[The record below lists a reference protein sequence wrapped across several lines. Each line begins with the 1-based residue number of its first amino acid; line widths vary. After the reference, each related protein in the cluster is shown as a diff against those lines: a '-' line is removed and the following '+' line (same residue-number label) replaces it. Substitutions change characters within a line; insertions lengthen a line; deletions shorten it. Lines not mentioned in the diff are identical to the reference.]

1 MLSALDAKL
10 ESFTCV
16 DEIDETSGTRK
27 WSKKAADAL
36 KKVNKDCNLTAGLQA
51 ELTVAVGARV
61 MLRRNIDTKHGLVNG
76 AIGTI
81 VAITSQRITVKFDHI
96 IEPYPVE
103 RVKSKFMLMKSF
115 FIYRKQFPLILAYA
129 VTIHKCQGLSLN
141 CAIID
146 LSNKVFSPG
155 MAYVALSRVRSLDG
169 LYLTDFDPSSIM
181 VSNSCLEEI
190 NRLRSIYRKDLPL
203 YEIIENKKGP
213 KRKLTIM
220 LDEQAPLSKKPR
232 LLVPPRKPYKRKATQ
247 VAEQKPV
254 KKRKAN
260 DTVKDDCH
268 ITNVENAHQRTEWTD
283 LRFYPV
289 DEEWQRQTC
298 ETLGLQFKAVFD
310 HHVGGADTI
319 LTRPDSRTLKKI
331 VGDGNCLFR
340 SLSYIITGNEDQ
352 HLTLRRAIIR
362 HMLSIPHM
370 LIGYGSDGQ
379 PNCITLMCHPARYD
393 SVEHYIE
400 RTRMDQNGEWGTNV
414 EMACL
419 AHLISSPVYCY
430 DTTQPHHIW
439 AAYFPSDVDRS
450 IPRNVRQRSL
460 YIHLAHN
467 HFTVV
472 RSIRIRSNRIPVTL

>member
-1 MLSALDAKL
+1 MKL
-10 ESFTCV
+10 MKPV
-16 DEIDETSGTRK
+16 VLV
-27 WSKKAADAL
+27 KAADAL

-203 YEIIENKKGP
+203 YDIIENKKGP

-232 LLVPPRKPYKRKATQ
+232 LLVPPRKLYKRKATQ

-254 KKRKAN
+254 KKKKAMILSKM
-260 DTVKDDCH
+260 TVILLMWKMPISVQSGQILGFTLSMKSGRDKPVKLWGYSSKQYL
-268 ITNVENAHQRTEWTD
+268 TTTSGSRYNSNSSTPAH
-283 LRFYPV
+283 
-289 DEEWQRQTC
+289 
-298 ETLGLQFKAVFD
+298 
-310 HHVGGADTI
+310 
-319 LTRPDSRTLKKI
+319 
-331 VGDGNCLFR
+331 
-340 SLSYIITGNEDQ
+340 
-352 HLTLRRAIIR
+352 
-362 HMLSIPHM
+362 
-370 LIGYGSDGQ
+370 
-379 PNCITLMCHPARYD
+379 
-393 SVEHYIE
+393 
-400 RTRMDQNGEWGTNV
+400 
-414 EMACL
+414 
-419 AHLISSPVYCY
+419 
-430 DTTQPHHIW
+430 
-439 AAYFPSDVDRS
+439 
-450 IPRNVRQRSL
+450 
-460 YIHLAHN
+460 
-467 HFTVV
+467 
-472 RSIRIRSNRIPVTL
+472 